1 MDIDFPLL
9 ETTRPAMYTFD
20 KYVGKKPHNIWA
32 SYIEAYTK
40 KNGIV
45 LDMFGGSG
53 VCATE
58 ALILGRRVITND
70 LNPMHDFR
78 LETFLKK
85 FDMFERTFCKD
96 TKSIID
102 EKWLLKYIFLNI

>member
-9 ETTRPAMYTFD
+9 ETTRPPMYTFD

-45 LDMFGGSG
+45 LGYTDKCILCNINFG
-53 VCATE
+53 
-58 ALILGRRVITND
+58 N
-70 LNPMHDFR
+70 
-78 LETFLKK
+78 
-85 FDMFERTFCKD
+85 
-96 TKSIID
+96 
-102 EKWLLKYIFLNI
+102 

>member
-9 ETTRPAMYTFD
+9 ETTRPPMYTFD

-45 LDMFGGSG
+45 LSKVIFGMYI
-53 VCATE
+53 
-58 ALILGRRVITND
+58 LIQYHQTNC
-70 LNPMHDFR
+70 N
-78 LETFLKK
+78 
-85 FDMFERTFCKD
+85 
-96 TKSIID
+96 
-102 EKWLLKYIFLNI
+102 